1 MNKAKQLILKEI
13 NLLKEKTLGSLQLK
27 TLKEQLMGQL
37 AMSDESNQSFMLMM
51 AKSLL
56 DLNKVNTLEEIF
68 EAIKAITPTQLR
80 ELAVET
86 LPTDNWSYLT
96 FNPVSVD

>member
-1 MNKAKQLILKEI
+1 
-13 NLLKEKTLGSLQLK
+13 
-27 TLKEQLMGQL
+27 
-37 AMSDESNQSFMLMM
+37 
-51 AKSLL
+51 
-56 DLNKVNTLEEIF
+56 TLEEIF